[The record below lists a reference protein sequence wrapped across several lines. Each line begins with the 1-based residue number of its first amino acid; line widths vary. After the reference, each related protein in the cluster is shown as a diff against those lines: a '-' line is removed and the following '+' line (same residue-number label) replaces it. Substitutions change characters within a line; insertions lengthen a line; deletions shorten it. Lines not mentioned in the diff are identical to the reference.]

1 MKDMAEV
8 VVSSDEEYD
17 NPSLIF
23 DIARIIQISFL
34 IIVIG
39 AITSYFLDDD
49 FSSQSIYDTTMNVCL
64 GICLITSI
72 ILGGQI
78 CGSQS
83 FAGNRRLLY
92 SIGHKERLRTYNR
105 ELLRRGHLGYAG
117 IIWFSSFIL
126 VAVAFIRWF
135 ISEM

>member
-39 AITSYFLDDD
+39 AITSYFLI
-49 FSSQSIYDTTMNVCL
+49 FQVKVFMI
-64 GICLITSI
+64 
-72 ILGGQI
+72 Q
-78 CGSQS
+78 Q
-83 FAGNRRLLY
+83 
-92 SIGHKERLRTYNR
+92 
-105 ELLRRGHLGYAG
+105 
-117 IIWFSSFIL
+117 
-126 VAVAFIRWF
+126 
-135 ISEM
+135 